1 MISLIIIQDVK
12 ELTPAEVCFQMLG
25 KVMNVNP
32 PRYPPNKF
40 LSVEV
45 VTSV

>member
-25 KVMNVNP
+25 KVMNVNSP
-32 PRYPPNKF
+32 PTLLPHKN
-40 LSVEV
+40 S
-45 VTSV
+45 SQ